1 MMKTQH
7 TMVIFSCYTV
17 PYEAA
22 LHSVL
27 WSYFVIE
34 RCYMN
39 PPQQFDEDSGMHVLW
54 SWFYDFVEWF
64 CENLPNNG
72 VGTWECIFYGLLP
85 LINSTIWIW
94 HCETWTLTHSWICI
108 FDSWTYASLC
118 NMAPLG
124 QPAVNGENLNAA
136 VFLDTINVILLLTS
150 HSWECSFLSV
160 LTKFWWLYQISR
172 SQWLHTVAGIWNYY
186 ICFKNIV

>member
-1 MMKTQH
+1 MPYESALTLWWRHNILWSSFLVTQCHTKQPYTVFFDHILLLNAVIWIRHNSLMKTVEC
-7 TMVIFSCYTV
+7 M
-17 PYEAA
+17 
-22 LHSVL
+22 
-27 WSYFVIE
+27 
-34 RCYMN
+34 
-39 PPQQFDEDSGMHVLW
+39 
-54 SWFYDFVEWF
+54 FYDLDFMI
-64 CENLPNNG
+64 LLNG
-72 VGTWECIFYGLLP
+72 SVKICLLP